1 MELTTTKTVSLP
13 QVSRSSVS
21 DKPTTTEPWEEGG
34 GGGSTEG
41 GVVSV
46 CLRRPAQPDTWTV

>member
-1 MELTTTKTVSLP
+1 MDLTTTKTVSRP

-21 DKPTTTEPWEEGG
+21 DKPTTTEPREEGG
-34 GGGSTEG
+34 GGTEV